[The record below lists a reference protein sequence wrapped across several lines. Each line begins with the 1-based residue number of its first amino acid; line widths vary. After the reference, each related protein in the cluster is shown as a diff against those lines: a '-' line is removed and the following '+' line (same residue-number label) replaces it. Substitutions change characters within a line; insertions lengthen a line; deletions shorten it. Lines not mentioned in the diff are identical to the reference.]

1 MQNSCV
7 RLGKIWLHVLVQGY
21 ASLVTLHRII
31 CGLKKNLYELIKLNM
46 RDFIFN
52 TTWFLFSSVD
62 HRFRNKGG
70 SGYNLKFLVDQ
81 MDPDYKH

>member
-21 ASLVTLHRII
+21 ASLVTLHRTI

-46 RDFIFN
+46 LDFIFN
-52 TTWFLFSSVD
+52 TTWFLFSSVGFTD
-62 HRFRNKGG
+62 FDKKGG
-70 SGYNLKFLVDQ
+70 SGYGTLKFPVDQ
-81 MDPDYKH
+81 MDPD